1 MRVKGKLTDTQ
12 IKESN
17 FILDL
22 SDENII
28 EFEKIVN
35 DIEERV
41 YQLFNNGEIV
51 DAKNTAIDNLIEN
64 FGGENFREEFTQKLS
79 EYGDNPTKYNPKVEN
94 YRDIDALFNFLNI
107 ISYSPK

>member
-1 MRVKGKLTDTQ
+1 MLWIFP
-12 IKESN
+12 IKKRIRCHHNNQCKSRKN
-17 FILDL
+17 KI
-22 SDENII
+22 N

-64 FGGENFREEFTQKLS
+64 FGGENFREEFTKKLS
-79 EYGDNPTKYNPKVEN
+79 EYGDNPTKYNPKAEN
-94 YRDIDALFNFLNI
+94 YGDIDALFNFLNI